1 MAEKR
6 TQERFRGDRRQRQD
20 AMSVAVPWVLIVCW
34 VLIWAAWM
42 FIYKAPPGSPLYV
55 EYQMHEYWYGVNPMR
70 AVMFILNALFVISTT
85 GFFISFKRRRRRGE
99 HPSIVMIIM
108 LLMSLVGIVYMYLRL

>member
-20 AMSVAVPWVLIVCW
+20 AMSMAVPWVLIVCW
-34 VLIWAAWM
+34 VLICAAWM
-42 FIYKAPPGSPLYV
+42 FIYKAPPGSPLHI
-55 EYQMHEYWYGVNPMR
+55 EFQEHEYWWGVDPVR
-70 AVMFILNALFVISTT
+70 GIMFLLNALFVISTT

-99 HPSIVMIIM
+99 HPSIVMVIM
-108 LLMSLVGIVYMYLRL
+108 LLLSLGGIAYMYLLL